1 MAPPLIVTT
10 KFGSWSVWRK
20 YLAAISMFGV
30 IRDRHH
36 STSHNH
42 GDLVTVDRRAKTSFQ
57 CDVPVKMVHGETRS
71 VTIVSVLRPII
82 PSLLRGFA
90 LFSLSFIL
98 LSLLN
103 HHRHTAYDVH
113 LLSTDT
119 SETRTSFPQYLVLR
133 FIYCQ
138 WPICHCR
145 YTSR

>member
-1 MAPPLIVTT
+1 
-10 KFGSWSVWRK
+10 
-20 YLAAISMFGV
+20 
-30 IRDRHH
+30 
-36 STSHNH
+36 
-42 GDLVTVDRRAKTSFQ
+42 
-57 CDVPVKMVHGETRS
+57 MVHGETRS

-119 SETRTSFPQYLVLR
+119 SETRTSFPQCLVLR

-145 YTSR
+145 WIHYMPENDITTDILVGDFLSGHTRNFMAQIRSNLIWSDMCNL